1 MNNRVVVITGA
12 SSGIGEALAKQLA
25 ARGDSLVLAA
35 RGADKLQAVAEA
47 CGSRAKTIVT
57 DVTKRSDMERLRD
70 GAIAAF
76 GHVDVWVNNAGRG
89 INRKVLELTDA
100 DLDEMVLAN
109 TKSALYGMQAI
120 VPYFM
125 SRRAGH
131 LINVSTVLSRVS
143 AATFRS
149 AYSAAKAALNVLT
162 ANLRVDLQND
172 YPAIRVS
179 LVLPGG
185 VPTAFQKSSLGG
197 TPEYNPPLKGARA
210 QTADEVAAVIAG
222 VIDTPRAETYSSPVL
237 RDLAQQYHADAD
249 AFERATTTTSS

>member
-1 MNNRVVVITGA
+1 MNDRVVVITGA

-35 RGADKLQAVAEA
+35 RGADKLQAVTEA
-47 CGSRAKTIVT
+47 CGSRAKAIVT

-100 DLDEMVLAN
+100 DLDEMVLVN

-149 AYSAAKAALNVLT
+149 AYSAAKAALNV
-162 ANLRVDLQND
+162 
-172 YPAIRVS
+172 
-179 LVLPGG
+179 
-185 VPTAFQKSSLGG
+185 
-197 TPEYNPPLKGARA
+197 
-210 QTADEVAAVIAG
+210 
-222 VIDTPRAETYSSPVL
+222 
-237 RDLAQQYHADAD
+237 
-249 AFERATTTTSS
+249 